1 MIFGEYP
8 YSDTDREQLI
18 KKILSRKICVSRLE
32 PNYIGIDASK
42 NCLDFID
49 KMLAHKPEE
58 RFSVVDALH
67 HPWLRNKL
75 DQEEDFGEEIA
86 NNTDN
91 IASVTT
97 LRQLELTP
105 TVSSPL

>member
-32 PNYIGIDASK
+32 PSQIGISVSFS
-42 NCLDFID
+42 CLEFID
-49 KMLAHKPEE
+49 KMLAHKPED

-67 HPWLRNKL
+67 HPWLRKKI
-75 DQEEDFGEEIA
+75 EKEDEFE
-86 NNTDN
+86 
-91 IASVTT
+91 
-97 LRQLELTP
+97 
-105 TVSSPL
+105 